1 MIDVV
6 KSHTLQTIR
15 EEFDEYILED
25 GNTLRIK
32 DILVSFGLGGELKTD
47 ESGKI
52 KTKTFVQFNQV
63 TAVIPTADVDT
74 SHLEPIGHNKI
85 SDEDRVKEIKFT
97 PKRISL
103 NLYETDEFLI
113 VVRSRLNHVWITHYK
128 DKNEVPIYS
137 LNSDSSMDANVKK
150 SIAPFKIE
158 ESK

>member
-32 DILVSFGLGGELKTD
+32 DILASFGLGEEIKTN
-47 ESGKI
+47 ESDKI
-52 KTKTFVQFNQV
+52 KTKTFVQFEQT

-74 SHLEPIGHNKI
+74 SHLEQLGHNKI
-85 SDEDRVKEIKFT
+85 SDKDKVKEMKFT
-97 PKRISL
+97 PKRVSL

-113 VVRSRLNHVWITHYK
+113 VVRSRLNHVWTTPYK
-128 DKNEVPIYS
+128 DNNNVPIYC
-137 LNSDSSMDANVKK
+137 LNSDTTMDAKPKK
-150 SIAPFKIE
+150 DIATFKIE
-158 ESK
+158 N